1 MVANCSSETF
11 LFANF
16 PTKKQPQKERLVNQT
31 KESAIDG
38 GITKLSPVSLPGII
52 PVLDPSARYHRSR
65 TMTSKFEIPFNVI

>member
-16 PTKKQPQKERLVNQT
+16 PTKKLPPKERLVNQT

-38 GITKLSPVSLPGII
+38 VSLVELPNYRRYLCPESSRCQIQ
-52 PVLDPSARYHRSR
+52 VLDIIVQER
-65 TMTSKFEIPFNVI
+65 